1 MTMIKVSE
9 VLAPAFREFWRYRRA
24 KEHLHYVLKGG
35 RASGKSFSVGVGVV
49 TDIIEYPVSALV
61 LRKVQNTLVKS
72 VFAQIKQATVT
83 LGVSHLFKFVPSR
96 LEITYKPRGNKIYF
110 AGADDPD
117 KLKSIKDADF
127 PIGVMWIEELAE
139 FKSDEEV
146 STIMNSVLRE
156 ELTHKIKPDNPRKRA
171 GKFDYTFYYTY
182 NPPKRKQNW
191 VNKKY
196 ETSFPAENTY
206 IHHSTY
212 LDNPHLSKAFIN
224 EAETTKVK
232 NEKKYRWEYLGEA
245 IGTGVV
251 PFDNLYIKKGCI
263 TDDMVRSFDNIRQGV
278 DFGYGPDPLAFV
290 RWHYDKRRGKIYALD
305 ELYDHKV
312 SNRELAKWIRLK
324 EYESQEITA
333 DNAEPKSIAEL
344 KMEHGIR
351 RIVGA
356 KKGPDSVEYGEEWLG
371 DLVEIVIDPL
381 RTPHTAREFENIDYQ
396 TDKDGNP
403 KPRLEDKENHTIDA
417 TRYAFERD
425 MKQSGVRVLT

>member
-1 MTMIKVSE
+1 MTMIKISE
-9 VLAPAFREFWRYRRA
+9 VLAPAFHEFWRYGRA
-24 KEHLHYVLKGG
+24 KEHLHYVMKGG

-49 TDIIEYPVSALV
+49 TDIIEYPVSALA

-182 NPPKRKQNW
+182 NSPKRKQNW

-196 ETSFPAENTY
+196 ETSFPA
-206 IHHSTY
+206 
-212 LDNPHLSKAFIN
+212 
-224 EAETTKVK
+224 
-232 NEKKYRWEYLGEA
+232 
-245 IGTGVV
+245 
-251 PFDNLYIKKGCI
+251 
-263 TDDMVRSFDNIRQGV
+263 
-278 DFGYGPDPLAFV
+278 
-290 RWHYDKRRGKIYALD
+290 
-305 ELYDHKV
+305 
-312 SNRELAKWIRLK
+312 
-324 EYESQEITA
+324 
-333 DNAEPKSIAEL
+333 
-344 KMEHGIR
+344 
-351 RIVGA
+351 
-356 KKGPDSVEYGEEWLG
+356 
-371 DLVEIVIDPL
+371 
-381 RTPHTAREFENIDYQ
+381 
-396 TDKDGNP
+396 
-403 KPRLEDKENHTIDA
+403 
-417 TRYAFERD
+417 
-425 MKQSGVRVLT
+425 